1 MGVQKFGP
9 RQVALNRVQE
19 HKSSL
24 LLSSVDASIRSAKE
38 QVFRSIQIVSRS
50 HEIVDRTRAALARA
64 DRIRH
69 GIHPAPVNPT
79 IGPPS
84 SHER

>member
-19 HKSSL
+19 HKSNL
-24 LLSSVDASIRSAKE
+24 LVASVHESIKSAKQ
-38 QVFRSIQIVSRS
+38 QVLRSVQIVSRS
-50 HEIVDRTRAALARA
+50 REIVDRTRAALARA

-69 GIHPAPVNPT
+69 GIHPVPVNPT
-79 IGPPS
+79 IDTLS

>member
-9 RQVALNRVQE
+9 RQMSLNRVQE

-24 LLSSVDASIRSAKE
+24 LVASVHESIKSAQE
-38 QVFRSIQIVSRS
+38 QVFRSVQIVSRS
-50 HEIVDRTRAALARA
+50 REIVDRTRAALARS

-69 GIHPAPVNPT
+69 GIHPAPVNPA
-79 IGPPS
+79 INPEP
-84 SHER
+84 